1 MSVFSLKVLAMVSMV
16 CDHLGWWLEL
26 EGIIGPGLCTAMRA
40 FGRMAF
46 PIFAFLIVN
55 GYKHSRDKVS
65 YLTRL
70 MAFALIS
77 QIPYVLVFSVENYF
91 DAELGA
97 LSLSL
102 PGAVQI
108 VLCIALSIL
117 WYLLVRRDFTALLP
131 GLALLIGLSTLKIGT
146 VYILRP
152 DMNVFYTLGFSLAAM
167 CVLDKLRERKS
178 ESYMLCLSL
187 IIALILIWDRADYGI
202 DGIVLMLALWYF
214 APNKTQQ
221 LLMMLI
227 WSAAHYMPGLN
238 PIYYFLCAAA
248 ALLPVYLYN
257 GRLGKALKTVFYL
270 VYPLHL
276 SVMAAIIMWQARL

>member
-1 MSVFSLKVLAMVSMV
+1 MSVFSLKILAMVSMV

-26 EGIIGPGLCTAMRA
+26 EGIIGSGLCTAMRA

-77 QIPYVLVFSVENYF
+77 QIPYVLVFSVENYS
-91 DAELGA
+91 AVLGA
-97 LSLSL
+97 VSLNL
-102 PGAVQI
+102 TGAVQT
-108 VLCIALSIL
+108 VLCIALCIL
-117 WYLLVRRDFTALLP
+117 WYQFVRRDFTALLP

-214 APNKTQQ
+214 AANKTQQ

-248 ALLPVYLYN
+248 ALLPIYLYN